1 MTGTAGAAAVV
12 GVPWAPDDSDGSARQ
27 DPQAP
32 AQAEPARSPEPV
44 ATPTPPPPPP
54 PPPDAV
60 FTLVA
65 AGDVLLHEPVI
76 GSARTAEGYDFAPL
90 LAPIQPWVAGADLA
104 LCHLEVP
111 IAPAGTSTS
120 GYPMFGAPVEIA
132 AGLAANGWDGCSTA
146 SNHSVDRGLAGVV
159 TTLDALDAA
168 GLGHVGTARTA
179 EEAAAPQVYE
189 LVREEQ
195 TIRVAHLAA
204 TYGTNGLPLPAD
216 APWSVTL
223 IDTAALVQ
231 QATAARAAGADI
243 VVASVHCCVEYVS
256 TATEDQVRIAAEL
269 AASGV
274 VDLLIGHHAHVP
286 QPVSKVAGGPRGEG
300 MWVAYGLGNLI
311 SNQDGNCCAAAT
323 DSGLLMTASFRK
335 PIDGPAA
342 VTGVEWTSVTVDRRG
357 GHLVQPLTP
366 AVAAGQGAGTL
377 TPAELAARQARVVAA
392 VGVEAGERLTP
403 PLPTGAAPVVVTRP
417 APPTT
422 AAPETS
428 VPDVAVAPPAG

>member
-1 MTGTAGAAAVV
+1 MSRLVTRH
-12 GVPWAPDDSDGSARQ
+12 ARS
-27 DPQAP
+27 
-32 AQAEPARSPEPV
+32 AEPEPTRSP
-44 ATPTPPPPPP
+44 TPTPT

-76 GSARTAEGYDFAPL
+76 GSARTADGYDFAPL

-104 LCHLEVP
+104 LCNLEVP
-111 IAPAGTSTS
+111 IAPQGTPTS

-132 AGLAANGWDGCSTA
+132 ASLAANGWDGCSTA

-159 TTLDALDAA
+159 MTLDALDAA
-168 GLGHVGTARTA
+168 GIGHVGTARTA

-189 LVREEQ
+189 LVRQEQ
-195 TIRVAHLAA
+195 TIRVAHIAA
-204 TYGTNGLPLPAD
+204 TYGTNGLPIPAD

-231 QATAARAAGADI
+231 QAIAARATGADI
-243 VVASVHCCVEYVS
+243 VVASIHCCVEYVS
-256 TATEDQVRIAAEL
+256 GATEDQVRVAAEL

-274 VDLLIGHHAHVP
+274 IDLVIGHHAHVP
-286 QPVSKVAGGPRGEG
+286 QPISKVAGGPRGEG

-311 SNQDGNCCAAAT
+311 SNQDGACCVART
-323 DSGLLMTASFRK
+323 DSGLLMTATFRK
-335 PIDGPAA
+335 PLDGPAT
-342 VTGVEWTSVTVDRRG
+342 VTGVEWTSVTVDRQG

-377 TPAELAARQARVVAA
+377 TPADLAARQARVLEA
-392 VGVEAGERLTP
+392 VGAESAERGAP
-403 PLPTGAAPVVVTRP
+403 PEPTGPAPVVVTRP
-417 APPTT
+417 TPAVPGEP
-422 AAPETS
+422 AAPGAT
-428 VPDVAVAPPAG
+428 VALPAG